1 VDAKVSQG
9 ERVYKHVRANLLS
22 GRIAPGSR
30 LNIAEL
36 AQSLALSQGGIREA
50 LSRLTSEGLV
60 TADLNRG
67 FRAAPLSLKEFEDL
81 SKARAELDGLCLRI
95 ALAKDDMEWEA
106 SMVAACHR
114 VARRL
119 QRFSGT
125 DEDRAAL
132 SAAQRSFQHT
142 LVAGCNNGALLWLR
156 GLLYARAERYRHLL
170 LSIDYGNQK
179 LYDRDGAFIQAVMN
193 RDADKAVSLLGEQYE
208 VTSKIIRAHLQNQQ
222 K

>member
-22 GRIAPGSR
+22 GRISPGSR

-36 AQSLALSQGGIREA
+36 SQSLSLSQGGIREA

-67 FRAAPLSLKEFEDL
+67 FRAAPLSLREFDDL
-81 SKARAELDGLCLRI
+81 AKARAELDGVCLRI
-95 ALAKDDMEWEA
+95 AIAKDDMEWEA
-106 SMVAACHR
+106 LMVAACHR

-125 DEDRAAL
+125 EEDRAAL
-132 SAAQRSFQHT
+132 AAAQRNFQHT
-142 LVAGCNNGALLWLR
+142 LVAGCDNAVLLWLR

-170 LSIDYGNQK
+170 LSIDYGDQK
-179 LYDRDGAFIQAVMN
+179 LYDREGPFIQAIMS
-193 RDADKAVSLLGEQYE
+193 RHADSAVSLLAEQYE
-208 VTSKIIRAHLQNQQ
+208 ITSKLIRPYLQ